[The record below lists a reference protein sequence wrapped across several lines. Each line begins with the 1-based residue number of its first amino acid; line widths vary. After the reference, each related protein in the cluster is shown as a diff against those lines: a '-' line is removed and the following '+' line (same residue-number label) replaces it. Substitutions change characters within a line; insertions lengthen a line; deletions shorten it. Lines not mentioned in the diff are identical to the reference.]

1 MKKLIFIILSVSLV
15 FSGCHQKELDQ
26 LKQENAQLKQVNEK
40 KDSTI
45 NDLIASFN
53 QIQDNLSVIKEKESV
68 ISKKAQGDVEEGNT
82 REQISQDIQ
91 TINDLM
97 AQNRQQIKTLNNK
110 LRHSNVKIAEFQK
123 LMDNVNQQIKEK
135 DSEIGSLK
143 EKLVNLNFAVDKLNA
158 TVDTLTMANQEK
170 KTIITEQDT
179 KLNTAW
185 YAYGTDKELKAEGI
199 ITKEGGFIGLGKVEK
214 LVQDFNKEYFTKI
227 DIRDVTSIPLYV
239 KKAKLITTHPEGSYE
254 FKEKD
259 GSIESLEIK
268 DPTAFWKVSKFL
280 VIVVD

>member
-1 MKKLIFIILSVSLV
+1 MKKLIFVILSVSLV
-15 FSGCHQKELDQ
+15 FTGCHQKELEQ
-26 LKQENAQLKQVNEK
+26 LKQENTKLQQVNEK

-45 NDLIASFN
+45 NDLISSFN

-68 ISKKAQGDVEEGNT
+68 ISKKAQGDVEQGNT
-82 REQISQDIQ
+82 RELISQDIQ

-97 AQNRQQIKTLNNK
+97 AQNRQKIKELNSK

-123 LMDNVNQQIKEK
+123 LMDNVNQQVK
-135 DSEIGSLK
+135 DKDAEIGSLK

-158 TVDTLTMANQEK
+158 TLDTLTMANQEK

-239 KKAKLITTHPEGSYE
+239 KKAKIITTHPAGSYE

-259 GSIESLEIK
+259 DSIESLEIK